1 MYVQARYDG
10 TGLKKF
16 TEIPANHG
24 HPSIHPDGRYMISDV
39 YPREADAFGDG
50 TVPLHFFDLEKSQ
63 RHTLVRMD
71 GVSRFFDD
79 DMNTAKEM
87 RVDLHP
93 AWDRS
98 GYTRVAING
107 VLNGTRRVFVADLS
121 EILR

>member
-1 MYVQARYDG
+1 
-10 TGLKKF
+10 
-16 TEIPANHG
+16 
-24 HPSIHPDGRYMISDV
+24 MISDV

-50 TVPLHFFDLEKSQ
+50 TTPLHFFDLEKGERQ
-63 RHTLVRMD
+63 TLVRMD
-71 GVSRFFDD
+71 AVSRFFDD
-79 DMNTAKEM
+79 DMNKAKEM